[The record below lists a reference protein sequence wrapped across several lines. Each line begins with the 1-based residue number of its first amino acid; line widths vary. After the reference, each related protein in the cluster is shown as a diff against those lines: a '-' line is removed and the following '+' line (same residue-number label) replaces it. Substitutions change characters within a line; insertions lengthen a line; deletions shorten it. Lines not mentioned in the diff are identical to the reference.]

1 MLFFLS
7 VLLSTPL
14 LSQGARLPSSENLP
28 SDKLVEQYEAYS
40 NGSHI
45 ERRAPTNGF
54 TVVGNSGVSAQMMFL
69 GRPNKVSFQVTC
81 NSFLFLFFCF
91 LFFCFSCRSSRR
103 AHIYHISRGCRD
115 D

>member
-81 NSFLFLFFCF
+81 NSFLFLFFFCSFAF
-91 LFFCFSCRSSRR
+91 LAVLPGGRTFI
-103 AHIYHISRGCRD
+103 IYREVVATI
-115 D
+115 